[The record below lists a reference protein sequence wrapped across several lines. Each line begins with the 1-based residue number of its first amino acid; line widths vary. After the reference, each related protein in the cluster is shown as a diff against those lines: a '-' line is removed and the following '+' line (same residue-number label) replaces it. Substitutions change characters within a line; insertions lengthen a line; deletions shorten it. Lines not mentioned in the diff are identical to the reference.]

1 MGDNM
6 KEQYDFSEAQ
16 ADAPEAVIRTGR
28 SFSIIWV
35 VPLVAVIIGSW
46 LIYKTLSEK
55 GPEITIVF
63 ETADGLEA
71 NKTKIKYKDVEVG
84 LVDSLS
90 LGEDLSNVIVKA
102 KLVKGF
108 EAYLNDKTRFWV
120 VRPRISAGEISG
132 LGTLVAGAYI
142 AVDPSREGNSV
153 FSFKG
158 LEKPPA
164 ITGDIVGSRFLLYT
178 DKLGS
183 LDVGAPI
190 YYRQL
195 RVGEVEDYALDED
208 GKALTIKVFINAPYD
223 KFIFNNT
230 RFWNASGIDFSVD
243 ANGLKVNTESIVTVL
258 LGGIAF
264 ETPIAFG
271 STVPAKAGDR
281 FQLYKSYQDTLTKKY
296 RIKGHWLVRFNGS
309 IRGLSLG
316 SPVEF
321 RGIQVGQVL
330 DIDLKIDP
338 DNPDF
343 RIPVLIEIE
352 PERIFKAEKIFDAV
366 DKRKEYMASLVEKG
380 LRAQLKSGNLLTGQL
395 VVDLDFHS
403 GTPPQEI
410 VWDDPYPEL
419 PVIQTPME
427 EIFKTISD
435 SLKKIDKL
443 PLVEIGNDVR
453 AAVKNLNQILI
464 QVQSTMESINTEIT
478 PQTVAAMEQATKTL
492 AEIERLVSSDSPL
505 NQETRNTMEEFSD
518 AARSI
523 RVLVDYLER
532 NPDSLI
538 YGKGKDQ

>member
-1 MGDNM
+1 MT
-6 KEQYDFSEAQ
+6 EQHNFSEVPG
-16 ADAPEAVIRTGR
+16 DAPEAIMKTGR

-84 LVDSLS
+84 LVSSISLN
-90 LGEDLSNVIVKA
+90 EDLSNVVVKA
-102 KLVKGF
+102 ELVKGF
-108 EAYLNDKTRFWV
+108 ETYLNEKTRFWV

-142 AVDPSREGNSV
+142 AVDPSREGNSI

-158 LEKPPA
+158 MEKPPA
-164 ITGDIVGSRFLLYT
+164 ITGDIVGSRFLLYA

-183 LDVGAPI
+183 LDIGAPI

-195 RVGEVEDYALDED
+195 RVGEVEDYSLDED
-208 GKALTIKVFINAPYD
+208 GKGLTINIFIHTPYD
-223 KFIFNNT
+223 KFIFNT
-230 RFWNASGIDFSVD
+230 TKFWNASGIDFSVD

-264 ETPIAFG
+264 DTPINFG
-271 STVPAKAGDR
+271 STQPAKAGDQ
-281 FQLYKSYQDTLTKKY
+281 FQLYNSYQETLTKKY
-296 RIKGHWLVRFNGS
+296 RIKGLWLVRFNGS
-309 IRGLSLG
+309 IRGLSYG

-321 RGIQVGQVL
+321 RGIQIGQVL

-338 DNPDF
+338 NNLDF

-352 PERIFKAEKIFDAV
+352 PERIFKAENIFDAA
-366 DKRKEYMASLVEKG
+366 DKRKEFMASLVKKG
-380 LRAQLKSGNLLTGQL
+380 LRAQLKSGNMLTGQL
-395 VVDLDFHS
+395 VVDLDFHPDA
-403 GTPPQEI
+403 PPQEI
-410 VWDDPYPEL
+410 VWSDPYSEL
-419 PVIQTPME
+419 PAIQTSME
-427 EIFKTISD
+427 EIFKTISN

-464 QVQSTMESINTEIT
+464 QVQSTMESINSEIT
-478 PQTVAAMEQATKTL
+478 PQTVATMEQATKTL
-492 AEIERLVSSDSPL
+492 AEIEKVINNDSPL
-505 NQETRNTMEEFSD
+505 NQEARNTMDELSN